1 MIHLAGPGGAGK
13 STVAPLL
20 AAMLGV
26 PAYDLDARFTAA
38 HGSVDVFIATH
49 GYRAYAAA
57 NVRAYLALAGAA
69 RAGVCALSS
78 GFMVYP
84 PDVEPRYAGLRAALA
99 ASPTTVVLLPA
110 LELEACVAETVR
122 RQVSRAAGRSTPE
135 HAEAKIR
142 ARFIAYSALPGPKV
156 ATARPPALVA
166 AEVAALLGVAV
177 GPLAPERH
185 PTDR

>member
-1 MIHLAGPGGAGK
+1 MIHLIGPGGAGK

-20 AAMLGV
+20 ATLLGV
-26 PAYDLDARFTAA
+26 PSHDLDARFTAT
-38 HGSVDVFIATH
+38 HGSVDAFIAAH

-57 NVRAYLALAGAA
+57 NVRAYLALPEA

-84 PDVEPRYAGLRAALA
+84 PDVEPRYAALRAALA
-99 ASPTTVVLLPA
+99 ASPATVILLPA

-122 RQVSRAAGRSTPE
+122 RQVSRGAGRSTPE

-142 ARFIAYSALPGPKV
+142 ARFAVYAALAAPTV
-156 ATARPPALVA
+156 ATAQPPALVA
-166 AEVAALLGVAV
+166 AEIAALLGGATR
-177 GPLAPERH
+177 PLAPERH
-185 PTDR
+185 LTDR